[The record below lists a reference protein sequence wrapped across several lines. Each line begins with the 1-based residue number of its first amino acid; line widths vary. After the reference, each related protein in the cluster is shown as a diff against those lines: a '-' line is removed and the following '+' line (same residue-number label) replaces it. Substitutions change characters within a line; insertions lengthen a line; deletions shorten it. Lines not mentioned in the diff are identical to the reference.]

1 MNNDI
6 PFNQEKYLNEMLEI
20 RHCVMLMGTIG
31 FCII

>member
-20 RHCVMLMGTIG
+20 RHGLMLMATNK
-31 FCII
+31 